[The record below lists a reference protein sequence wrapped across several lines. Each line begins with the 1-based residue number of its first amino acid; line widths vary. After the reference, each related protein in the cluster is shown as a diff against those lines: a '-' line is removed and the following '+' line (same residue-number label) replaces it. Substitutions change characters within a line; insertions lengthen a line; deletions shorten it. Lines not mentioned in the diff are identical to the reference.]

1 MKQKTILLEL
11 LRWLCVGLAVVFLV
25 VSFRQEPV
33 SSAAFENVTSA
44 VTASIDL
51 SALQEGSVQMVKRLY
66 GLNPSDFDGCLLY
79 YPQTNMEAE
88 ELLLLK
94 LRDTSQQEAV
104 RAAVEARLETQKTSF
119 DGYGL
124 EQYDLLTNHSILD
137 IRGNYVLFVVH
148 KDAAAVQQ
156 AFRGALLGGEAMAFS
171 TLVFPFVFLPV
182 SLILYFVLPKQLKN
196 AALVVCS
203 LVFFA
208 WGTPEYLVLMVLDI
222 AFHYFA
228 GRELALQKARGRSGR
243 FVLVSSVLVNLLL
256 LGFFKYYGFLVDNL
270 NALLGTALRARELPM
285 PIGVSF
291 FTFSLLSYLFDVYRD
306 RAPAARNVL
315 DFSLYVTFFPKLV
328 SGPIVQYAE
337 MEPQL
342 RDHPVTREGFGSG
355 ARLFLIGLAK
365 KVLLANTLGTTFYA
379 LSALPMT
386 QLSTLSAWLGAVCY
400 ALMLYFDFSGYS
412 DMAIG
417 LASMFG
423 FRFGRNFDYPYVSQ
437 SITEFWRRWHISLGA
452 WFRDYVYIP
461 CGGSRAG
468 TVRTIANLLLVWLL
482 TGIWH
487 GANWTFLL
495 WGVYYGI
502 LLLLEK
508 FVLRRALEHLP
519 GLLRHVLTL
528 LLVLIGW
535 VFFFSS
541 SPAAAF
547 GWIGRMFGSGS
558 ALVDATAKYYLAGC
572 WPLLLVGAI
581 GSFPVVS
588 HVGTNLLRRSKAW
601 QAFSVVLFLALLL
614 LCIALM
620 MNDTYST
627 FLYFQF

>member
-1 MKQKTILLEL
+1 
-11 LRWLCVGLAVVFLV
+11 
-25 VSFRQEPV
+25 
-33 SSAAFENVTSA
+33 
-44 VTASIDL
+44 
-51 SALQEGSVQMVKRLY
+51 
-66 GLNPSDFDGCLLY
+66 
-79 YPQTNMEAE
+79 
-88 ELLLLK
+88 
-94 LRDTSQQEAV
+94 
-104 RAAVEARLETQKTSF
+104 
-119 DGYGL
+119 
-124 EQYDLLTNHSILD
+124 
-137 IRGNYVLFVVH
+137 
-148 KDAAAVQQ
+148 
-156 AFRGALLGGEAMAFS
+156 MAFS

-182 SLILYFVLPKQLKN
+182 SLILYFVLPKRLKN

-379 LSALPMT
+379 LSALPMA

-423 FRFGRNFDYPYVSQ
+423 FRFGKNFDYPYVSQ
-437 SITEFWRRWHISLGA
+437 SITEFWRRWHISLGS
-452 WFRDYVYIP
+452 WFRDYLYIP
-461 CGGSRAG
+461 LGGNRKGSARQLLN
-468 TVRTIANLLLVWLL
+468 ILLVWLA
-482 TGIWH
+482 TGLWH
-487 GANWTFLL
+487 GAAWNFVLWGLLYAVLLTAEKLFLL
-495 WGVYYGI
+495 RGLQKLHVLNHVYVLLFVTLGFVLFDASSVQDAAQSIRAMFGGGGLPLVSAESLYELRSCTV
-502 LLLLEK
+502 LLLLAVAGATPLAK
-508 FVLRRALEHLP
+508 SLCAAVRRSRAGKTALAVLEPVGLTALLA
-519 GLLRHVLTL
+519 VCT
-528 LLVLIGW
+528 
-535 VFFFSS
+535 
-541 SPAAAF
+541 AF
-547 GWIGRMFGSGS
+547 
-558 ALVDATAKYYLAGC
+558 LVD
-572 WPLLLVGAI
+572 
-581 GSFPVVS
+581 GSFNP
-588 HVGTNLLRRSKAW
+588 
-601 QAFSVVLFLALLL
+601 
-614 LCIALM
+614 
-620 MNDTYST
+620 
-627 FLYFQF
+627 FLYFRF

>member
-1 MKQKTILLEL
+1 
-11 LRWLCVGLAVVFLV
+11 
-25 VSFRQEPV
+25 
-33 SSAAFENVTSA
+33 
-44 VTASIDL
+44 
-51 SALQEGSVQMVKRLY
+51 
-66 GLNPSDFDGCLLY
+66 
-79 YPQTNMEAE
+79 
-88 ELLLLK
+88 
-94 LRDTSQQEAV
+94 
-104 RAAVEARLETQKTSF
+104 
-119 DGYGL
+119 
-124 EQYDLLTNHSILD
+124 
-137 IRGNYVLFVVH
+137 
-148 KDAAAVQQ
+148 
-156 AFRGALLGGEAMAFS
+156 MAFS

-182 SLILYFVLPKQLKN
+182 SLILYFVLPKRLKN

-228 GRELALQKARGRSGR
+228 GRELALQKVRGRSGR

-417 LASMFG
+417 VGKMF
-423 FRFGRNFDYPYVSQ
+423 RITIPENFNSPYKAVSVKD
-437 SITEFWRRWHISLGA
+437 FWKRWHITLSSFLQT
-452 WFRDYVYIP
+452 YIYFP
-461 CGGSRAG
+461 LGGSRRGKA
-468 TVRTIANLLLVWLL
+468 RTIINTLITFLISGL
-482 TGIWH
+482 WH
-487 GANWTFLL
+487 GANWTFVFWGLL
-495 WGVYYGI
+495 HGIGVAFNSLKLFSIKKKWLCRLFTFSYVCMAFVFFRADSLADGFHLLGRI
-502 LLLLEK
+502 LSFQYNGSLVNLAAAMEPSEIYIVTK
-508 FVLRRALEHLP
+508 ALSMMAP
-519 GLLRHVLTL
+519 GLISLVQIGMMLLVTAISAVVLTRSTAQQ
-528 LLVLIGW
+528 ITEQKK
-535 VFFFSS
+535 
-541 SPAAAF
+541 
-547 GWIGRMFGSGS
+547 ITGRF
-558 ALVDATAKYYLAGC
+558 T
-572 WPLLLVGAI
+572 
-581 GSFPVVS
+581 
-588 HVGTNLLRRSKAW
+588 
-601 QAFSVVLFLALLL
+601 
-614 LCIALM
+614 IALA
-620 MNDTYST
+620 
-627 FLYFQF
+627 FLFAWSVISLSGVSSFVYFNF

>member
-1 MKQKTILLEL
+1 
-11 LRWLCVGLAVVFLV
+11 
-25 VSFRQEPV
+25 
-33 SSAAFENVTSA
+33 
-44 VTASIDL
+44 
-51 SALQEGSVQMVKRLY
+51 
-66 GLNPSDFDGCLLY
+66 
-79 YPQTNMEAE
+79 
-88 ELLLLK
+88 
-94 LRDTSQQEAV
+94 
-104 RAAVEARLETQKTSF
+104 
-119 DGYGL
+119 
-124 EQYDLLTNHSILD
+124 
-137 IRGNYVLFVVH
+137 
-148 KDAAAVQQ
+148 
-156 AFRGALLGGEAMAFS
+156 MAFS

-182 SLILYFVLPKQLKN
+182 SLILYFVLPKRLKN

-423 FRFGRNFDYPYVSQ
+423 FRFGKNFDYPYVSQ
-437 SITEFWRRWHISLGA
+437 SITEFWRRWHISLGS
-452 WFRDYVYIP
+452 WFRDYLYIP
-461 CGGSRAG
+461 LGGNRKGSARQLLN
-468 TVRTIANLLLVWLL
+468 ILLVWLA
-482 TGIWH
+482 TGLWH
-487 GANWTFLL
+487 GAAWNFVL
-495 WGVYYGI
+495 WGGYFG
-502 LLLLEK
+502 LLLLTERLWLGK
-508 FVLRRALEHLP
+508 RLARA
-519 GLLRHVLTL
+519 
-528 LLVLIGW
+528 
-535 VFFFSS
+535 
-541 SPAAAF
+541 PAA
-547 GWIGRMFGSGS
+547 
-558 ALVDATAKYYLAGC
+558 VQ
-572 WPLLLVGAI
+572 
-581 GSFPVVS
+581 
-588 HVGTNLLRRSKAW
+588 H
-601 QAFSVVLFLALLL
+601 ALLL
-614 LCIALM
+614 LLVTLGFVLFRAESLQACGQTLRAMFGGAPLWDADALYALRSFAGVLALGVVGATRLPKRLWQRLEPHPVSAALGPVLTGLLLLAATAALVDGSF
-620 MNDTYST
+620 NP
-627 FLYFQF
+627 FLYFRF